1 MTKSEA
7 EAEARPMAGGKMPGV
22 NDGRP
27 ARRPMSTSEYG
38 LPGASAADRVYHAL
52 RDAIVEG
59 RYGAG
64 TMLGEAALAAQ
75 FTVSRTPVR
84 SALLRLQSEGWIIIY
99 PKRGALVQGISER
112 ARADLADA
120 RLVLESSAMGQA
132 SADVLDRLVV
142 ELERSI
148 EQQRD
153 ALAEGDVRRYIDLTI
168 AFHRHFVEAGHNDVL
183 LELNDRL
190 ADRQRSVLF
199 AAGERL
205 LAEREQMLA
214 EHQQLIDLIRIGD
227 IPGFTAALHDHIAHT
242 YAASVPPVMFSRQV
256 GEGAYRSLSVGR

>member
-1 MTKSEA
+1 M
-7 EAEARPMAGGKMPGV
+7 V
-22 NDGRP
+22 
-27 ARRPMSTSEYG
+27 
-38 LPGASAADRVYHAL
+38 
-52 RDAIVEG
+52 
-59 RYGAG
+59 
-64 TMLGEAALAAQ
+64 
-75 FTVSRTPVR
+75 
-84 SALLRLQSEGWIIIY
+84 Y
-99 PKRGALVQGISER
+99 PKRGALVQGISDH
-112 ARADLADA
+112 ARTDLADA
-120 RLVLESSAMGQA
+120 RLALESTAIGRAPQ
-132 SADVLDRLVV
+132 DVLDRLVT
-142 ELERSI
+142 ELDRSVVL
-148 EQQRD
+148 QRE
-153 ALAEGDVRRYIDLTI
+153 ALTAGDIRRYIDLTI